1 MATRQRIIWIAF
13 AALATAGV
21 QAQHM
26 GGRVFEY
33 RSDSSLFHNV
43 SEWGDVMMDMATELS
58 VKPYLYVAGSLG
70 VTWDI
75 GGWGSSSDEAHCL
88 VTFYHNET
96 LSFAFS
102 NFGDLQ
108 KVSGSTT
115 GSQTIPLEMKLQFAN
130 NFTGTPLHT
139 LGYVPAGDLNS
150 MMSSS
155 SPLFPAG
162 FTDGQLALNVW
173 HRISLNPG
181 NEPGM
186 YHNPGQLFI
195 VRT

>member
-108 KVSGSTT
+108 KVS
-115 GSQTIPLEMKLQFAN
+115 
-130 NFTGTPLHT
+130 
-139 LGYVPAGDLNS
+139 
-150 MMSSS
+150 
-155 SPLFPAG
+155 
-162 FTDGQLALNVW
+162 
-173 HRISLNPG
+173 
-181 NEPGM
+181 
-186 YHNPGQLFI
+186 
-195 VRT
+195 